1 MTKTIEARQAAQWLS
16 AGEAVLVDVRSPD
29 EFKGE
34 HIACAMSVPL
44 DAVTGVFSSPQ
55 AGIGRKVIFQCQK
68 GLRGEKACVLTGDAA
83 GREVYNLD
91 GGIEGWKAAGLPVVG
106 SGDGAPSLFRQ
117 VQIGVGLFVLLAVLA
132 GFSGWRP
139 GFALAGFFGGM
150 LIFAGVTGWC
160 GLALLL
166 SRMPWN
172 RSGPSAA

>member
-1 MTKTIEARQAAQWLS
+1 MTQTIEARLAAQWLA
-16 AGEAVLVDVRSPD
+16 AGEAVLVDVRDPD

-44 DAVTGVFSSPQ
+44 DAVPGVFSSPQ
-55 AGIGRKVIFQCQK
+55 ACTGRKVIFQCQK
-68 GLRGEKACVLTGDAA
+68 GARGEKACTMTGNAA

-91 GGIEGWKAAGLPVVG
+91 GGIEGWKAAGLPVVR
-106 SGDGAPSLFRQ
+106 SGGGAPSLFRQ
-117 VQIGVGLFVLLAVLA
+117 VQVGVGAFVLLAVLA

-139 GFALAGFFGGM
+139 GFALAGFFGAM

-160 GLALLL
+160 GLGLLL

-172 RSGPSAA
+172 RSGRSAA